1 MNNDYNNNQQPQQP
15 QYQPPYPPVQPGKNL
30 ATASLV
36 MGIASLVLW
45 WASYFALAGI
55 GLGIAAAICGS
66 KAKKQGFVG
75 GMATAGMVTG
85 IIGAVLCALGF
96 ILCTVVI
103 CAAAGVAGAAGGWES
118 LLY

>member
-1 MNNDYNNNQQPQQP
+1 MNNDYNNQQPQQPQQP

-30 ATASLV
+30 ATASLI
-36 MGIASLVLW
+36 MGIASLVFW
-45 WASYFALAGI
+45 WMSWGAIIGI

-85 IIGAVLCALGF
+85 IIGAVLGVIGF
-96 ILCTVVI
+96 VVCTIIVCV
-103 CAAAGVAGAAGGWES
+103 AAGAAGAAGTWG
-118 LLY
+118 YF